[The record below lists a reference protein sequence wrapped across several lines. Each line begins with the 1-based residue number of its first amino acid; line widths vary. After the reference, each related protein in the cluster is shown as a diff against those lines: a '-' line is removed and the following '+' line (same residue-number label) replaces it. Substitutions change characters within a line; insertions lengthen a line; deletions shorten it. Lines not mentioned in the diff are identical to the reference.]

1 MSKEVEVR
9 AKFHAS
15 ATVPFGLHYSNN
27 RGSNS
32 RRAGAGPRN
41 HSQIEHQ
48 VSLRMVFASNSNFK
62 L

>member
-1 MSKEVEVR
+1 MSKEVEVG

-41 HSQIEHQ
+41 HNQMEHQ
-48 VSLRMVFASNSNFK
+48 VSFGMIFASNSNFQ

>member
-1 MSKEVEVR
+1 MSKEVG

-32 RRAGAGPRN
+32 RRAGAGPRRLL
-41 HSQIEHQ
+41 
-48 VSLRMVFASNSNFK
+48 VK
-62 L
+62 LV